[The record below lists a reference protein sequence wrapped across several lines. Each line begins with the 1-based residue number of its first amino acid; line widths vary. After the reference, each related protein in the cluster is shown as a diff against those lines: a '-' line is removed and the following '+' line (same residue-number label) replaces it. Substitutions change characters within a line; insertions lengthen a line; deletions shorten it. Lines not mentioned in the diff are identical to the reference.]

1 MIQVPWNTSVIDSRA
16 HAPCLIALTKSSLGH
31 MMLVVTM
38 AAYHSM
44 SVVVTKLNAR
54 QKEAVHYIDGPL
66 LVLAG
71 AGSGKTSVITRKIAW
86 LIQEC
91 GILPTRIAAVT
102 FTNKAARE
110 MKTRVG
116 NLLKG
121 TDSKGLSIST
131 FHTLGLTILR
141 KELVACG
148 YKPGFSIHDSE
159 DSLNLIRE
167 SLRGHKGVVPESVQ
181 WQISAWK
188 NALVSPEQAAA
199 GSNGDMLLTTAA
211 RAYAE
216 YQRSLKAFNA
226 LDFDDLILQPVHLL
240 RDHPEV
246 RARWQQQVR
255 YLLVDEYQDTNAGQY
270 ELVKLLVG
278 SGGGFT
284 VVGDDDQ
291 SVYAWRGARPENL
304 HQLKDDYSNLKVI
317 KLEQN
322 YRCTGRILKAAN
334 QLIVNNPHL
343 FEKRLWSEH
352 GFGDPVRVLACRD
365 DEHEAE
371 RVISELM
378 HHKFLH
384 NTDHREYAILYRGN
398 HQARQ
403 FERVLRE
410 QRIPYYL
417 SGGLSFF
424 ERTEVRDIM
433 AYLKLLANPDNDSA
447 FLRVV
452 NTPRRE
458 IGAATLE
465 KLSAYAQGRG
475 LSLFAASFEL
485 GLAQHLN
492 DRQLA
497 TLNRFCVW
505 LSGLADR
512 AREEKPA
519 AVLHSLLSDIA
530 YDTWLKE
537 TCDNL
542 EAAEKRMQNVL
553 ELTGWLTR
561 LAKQEQQDEPSAF
574 ADGIEARAAHQ
585 GGRDSGFAELVAHL
599 SLIGML
605 DNEDDD
611 NNNNQVSLM
620 TLHAAK
626 GLEFPHVFIVGMEEG
641 LLPHRVTLEG
651 EDSQTAIE
659 EERRLAYVGITRA
672 KKTLSFSYAL
682 RRKRYGEVLSCEP
695 SRFLNELPADD
706 LQWEGKNSNVN
717 PEQKQDRGA
726 SHVAHLRHLL
736 G

>member
-1 MIQVPWNTSVIDSRA
+1 VTQLNT
-16 HAPCLIALTKSSLGH
+16 
-31 MMLVVTM
+31 
-38 AAYHSM
+38 
-44 SVVVTKLNAR
+44 R
-54 QKEAVHYIDGPL
+54 QKEAVRYIDGPL

-91 GILPTRIAAVT
+91 GIQPTRIAAVT

-110 MKTRVG
+110 MKTRVAE
-116 NLLKG
+116 LLKG
-121 TDSKGLSIST
+121 TDAKGLAIST

-141 KELVACG
+141 KELAASG

-167 SLRGHKGVVPESVQ
+167 SLRGNKGVTPESVQ

-188 NALVSPEQAAA
+188 NALLSPEQAAA
-199 GSNGDMLLTTAA
+199 GSDGDMLLSTAA
-211 RAYAE
+211 RVYAE

-240 RDHPEV
+240 RDQPEV

-278 SGGGFT
+278 DGGALT

-304 HQLKDDYSNLKVI
+304 HQLKDDYTNLKVI

-334 QLIVNNPHL
+334 TLIANNPHL

-352 GFGDPVRVLACRD
+352 GFGDPLRVLACRD

-371 RVISELM
+371 RVVSELM

-384 NTDHREYAILYRGN
+384 NTDHRDYAILYRGN

-465 KLSAYAQGRG
+465 KLSAYAQSRE
-475 LSLFAASFEL
+475 LSLFAASFEM

-497 TLNRFCVW
+497 SLKRFCVW
-505 LSGLADR
+505 LSDLADR
-512 AREEKPA
+512 AKEEEPA
-519 AVLHSLLSDIA
+519 IVLRSLLSDIA
-530 YDTWLKE
+530 YDAWLKE

-542 EAAEKRMQNVL
+542 EAAEKRMENVL

-561 LAKQEQQDEPSAF
+561 LAKQEQENEPTT
-574 ADGIEARAAHQ
+574 
-585 GGRDSGFAELVAHL
+585 FAELVAKL

-611 NNNNQVSLM
+611 NQSDQVSLM

-626 GLEFPHVFIVGMEEG
+626 GLEFPHVFIVGTEEG
-641 LLPHRVTLEG
+641 LLPHRSSIEAGATNA
-651 EDSQTAIE
+651 DTAIE

-672 KKTLSFSYAL
+672 KKSLTFSYAL
-682 RRKRYGEVLSCEP
+682 RRKRYGEIVSCEP

-706 LQWEGKNSNVN
+706 LQWEGKGSNVN
-717 PEQKQDRGA
+717 PEQKQERGA
-726 SHVAHLRHLL
+726 AHVAHLRNLL

>member
-1 MIQVPWNTSVIDSRA
+1 MN
-16 HAPCLIALTKSSLGH
+16 
-31 MMLVVTM
+31 
-38 AAYHSM
+38 
-44 SVVVTKLNAR
+44 KLNAR
-54 QKEAVHYIDGPL
+54 QKEAVRYLDGPL

-91 GILPTRIAAVT
+91 GIQPTRIAAVT

-110 MKTRVG
+110 MKTRVSEQ
-116 NLLKG
+116 LKG
-121 TDSKGLSIST
+121 TDAKGLAIST

-141 KELVACG
+141 KELAASG

-167 SLRGHKGVVPESVQ
+167 SLRGNKGVTPESVQ

-188 NALVSPEQAAA
+188 NALLSPEQAAA
-199 GSNGDMLLTTAA
+199 GSNGDTLLSSAA
-211 RAYAE
+211 HVYAE

-246 RARWQQQVR
+246 RARWQTQVR

-278 SGGGFT
+278 DGGALT

-304 HQLKDDYSNLKVI
+304 HQLKDDYTNLKVI

-334 QLIVNNPHL
+334 TLIANNPHL

-371 RVISELM
+371 RVVSELM

-384 NTDHREYAILYRGN
+384 NTDHRDYAILYRGN

-465 KLSAYAQGRG
+465 KLSAYAQGRN
-475 LSLFAASFEL
+475 LSLFAASFEM

-497 TLNRFCVW
+497 ALKRFCVW
-505 LSGLADR
+505 LSDLSDR
-512 AREEKPA
+512 AKEEQPA
-519 AVLHSLLSDIA
+519 TVLSSLLSDIA

-537 TCDNL
+537 TCDSL

-561 LAKQEQQDEPSAF
+561 LAKQVQEDEPST
-574 ADGIEARAAHQ
+574 
-585 GGRDSGFAELVAHL
+585 FAELVARL

-611 NNNNQVSLM
+611 NNNDQVSLM

-641 LLPHRVTLEG
+641 LLPHRSSIAEG
-651 EDSQTAIE
+651 AENADTAIE

-672 KKTLSFSYAL
+672 KTTLAFSYAKQ
-682 RRKRYGEVLSCEP
+682 RKRYGEVVSCEP

-706 LQWEGKNSNVN
+706 LQWEGKGSSVN
-717 PEQKQDRGA
+717 PEQKQERGA
-726 SHVAHLRHLL
+726 AHVAHLRNLL

>member
-1 MIQVPWNTSVIDSRA
+1 
-16 HAPCLIALTKSSLGH
+16 
-31 MMLVVTM
+31 
-38 AAYHSM
+38 
-44 SVVVTKLNAR
+44 VTKLNAR
-54 QKEAVHYIDGPL
+54 QKEAVRYLDGPL

-86 LIQEC
+86 LMQEC
-91 GILPTRIAAVT
+91 GISPTRIAAVT

-110 MKTRVG
+110 MKTRVAE
-116 NLLKG
+116 LLKG
-121 TDSKGLSIST
+121 TDAKGLAIST

-141 KELVACG
+141 KELAACG

-167 SLRGHKGVVPESVQ
+167 SLRGNKGVTPESVQ

-188 NALVSPEQAAA
+188 NALLSPEQAAA
-199 GSNGDMLLTTAA
+199 GSDGDMLLSTAA
-211 RAYAE
+211 RVYAE
-216 YQRSLKAFNA
+216 YQRGLKAFNA
-226 LDFDDLILQPVHLL
+226 LDFDDLILQPVHVL
-240 RDHPEV
+240 RDHAEV
-246 RARWQQQVR
+246 RARWQTQVR

-278 SGGGFT
+278 DGGALT

-304 HQLKDDYSNLKVI
+304 HQLKDDYANLKVI

-334 QLIVNNPHL
+334 QLITNNPHL

-371 RVISELM
+371 RVVSELM
-378 HHKFLH
+378 HHKFMH
-384 NTDHREYAILYRGN
+384 NTDHRDYAILYRGN
-398 HQARQ
+398 HQARL

-465 KLSAYAQGRG
+465 KLSAYAQGRSV
-475 LSLFAASFEL
+475 SLFAASFEM
-485 GLAQHLN
+485 GLAQHLS

-497 TLNRFCVW
+497 SLKRFCVW
-505 LSGLADR
+505 LSDLADR
-512 AREEKPA
+512 AREEEPA
-519 AVLHSLLSDIA
+519 TVLRSLLADIA

-542 EAAEKRMQNVL
+542 EAAEKRMENVL

-561 LAKQEQQDEPSAF
+561 LAKQEQEDEPST
-574 ADGIEARAAHQ
+574 
-585 GGRDSGFAELVAHL
+585 FAELVARL

-605 DNEDDD
+605 DNEDDENQSD
-611 NNNNQVSLM
+611 QVSLM

-641 LLPHRVTLEG
+641 LLPHRSSIEEG
-651 EDSQTAIE
+651 AENADTAIE

-672 KKTLSFSYAL
+672 KKTLAFTYAKQ
-682 RRKRYGEVLSCEP
+682 RKRYGEVVQCEP
-695 SRFLNELPADD
+695 SRFLNELPTDD
-706 LQWEGKNSNVN
+706 LQWEGKGANVN
-717 PEQKQDRGA
+717 PEQKQERGA
-726 SHVAHLRHLL
+726 AHVAHLRNLL

>member
-1 MIQVPWNTSVIDSRA
+1 M
-16 HAPCLIALTKSSLGH
+16 
-31 MMLVVTM
+31 
-38 AAYHSM
+38 
-44 SVVVTKLNAR
+44 TKLNTR

-86 LIQEC
+86 LIQVC
-91 GILPTRIAAVT
+91 GIQPTRIAAVT

-110 MKTRVG
+110 MKTRVSG
-116 NLLKG
+116 LLKG
-121 TDSKGLSIST
+121 TDAKGLAIST

-141 KELVACG
+141 KELAACG

-167 SLRGHKGVVPESVQ
+167 SLRGHKGVTPESVQ

-188 NALVSPEQAAA
+188 NALLSPEQAAA
-199 GSNGDMLLTTAA
+199 GSDGNMLRSTSA
-211 RAYAE
+211 RVYAE

-226 LDFDDLILQPVHLL
+226 LDFDDLILQPVHVL
-240 RDHPEV
+240 RNHPEV

-278 SGGGFT
+278 DGGALT

-304 HQLKDDYSNLKVI
+304 HQLKDDYASLKVI

-334 QLIVNNPHL
+334 QLIANNPHL
-343 FEKRLWSEH
+343 FEKRLWSEY
-352 GFGDPVRVLACRD
+352 GFGDPVKVLACRD

-371 RVISELM
+371 RVVSELM

-384 NTDHREYAILYRGN
+384 NTDHRDYAILYRGN

-485 GLAQHLN
+485 GLAQQLN

-497 TLNRFCVW
+497 SLKRFCVW
-505 LSGLADR
+505 LSDLADR
-512 AREEKPA
+512 AKEEEPA
-519 AVLHSLLSDIA
+519 NVLRSLLSDIA
-530 YDTWLKE
+530 YDAWLRE
-537 TCDNL
+537 SCDSL
-542 EAAEKRMQNVL
+542 DAAEKRMENVL

-561 LAKQEQQDEPSAF
+561 LAKQEQEAEPST
-574 ADGIEARAAHQ
+574 
-585 GGRDSGFAELVAHL
+585 FAELVAKL

-605 DNEDDD
+605 DNEDDENQSD
-611 NNNNQVSLM
+611 QVSLM

-641 LLPHRVTLEG
+641 LLPHRSSFK
-651 EDSQTAIE
+651 EDAERGAVSTGTNADTAIE

-672 KKTLSFSYAL
+672 KKTLTFTYAKQ
-682 RRKRYGEVLSCEP
+682 RKRYGEVVQCEP
-695 SRFLNELPADD
+695 SRFLDELPADD
-706 LQWEGKNSNVN
+706 LQWDGKGKVVD
-717 PEQKQDRGA
+717 PEQKQERGA
-726 SHVAHLRHLL
+726 AHVAHLRNLL

>member
-1 MIQVPWNTSVIDSRA
+1 VA
-16 HAPCLIALTKSSLGH
+16 
-31 MMLVVTM
+31 
-38 AAYHSM
+38 
-44 SVVVTKLNAR
+44 KLNTR
-54 QKEAVHYIDGPL
+54 QKEAVRYIDGPL

-91 GILPTRIAAVT
+91 GMQPMHIAAVT

-110 MKTRVG
+110 MKSRVAT
-116 NLLKG
+116 LLKG
-121 TDSKGLSIST
+121 TDAKGLAIST

-141 KELVACG
+141 KELETSG

-159 DSLNLIRE
+159 DSLNVIRE
-167 SLRGHKGVVPESVQ
+167 SLRGHKGVTPESVQ

-188 NALVSPEQAAA
+188 NALLGPDQAAT

-211 RAYAE
+211 RVYAE
-216 YQRSLKAFNA
+216 YQRSLKAYNA

-240 RDHPEV
+240 RNHPEV

-255 YLLVDEYQDTNAGQY
+255 HLLVDEYQDTNAGQY

-278 SGGGFT
+278 SGGALT

-304 HQLKDDYSNLKVI
+304 HQLKADYSQLKVI

-322 YRCTGRILKAAN
+322 YRCTGRILKSAN
-334 QLIVNNPHL
+334 QLIANNPHL

-352 GFGDPVRVLACRD
+352 GFGDPLRVLACRD

-371 RVISELM
+371 RVVSELM

-384 NTDHREYAILYRGN
+384 NTDHSDYAILYRGN

-465 KLSAYAQGRG
+465 KLSAYAQDRHS
-475 LSLFAASFEL
+475 SLFAASFEM
-485 GLAQHLN
+485 GLSQHLN

-497 TLNRFCVW
+497 SLRRFCVW
-505 LSGLADR
+505 LSDLADR
-512 AREEKPA
+512 AREEEPA
-519 AVLHSLLSDIA
+519 TVLRSLLTDIA

-542 EAAEKRMQNVL
+542 DVAEKRMENVL

-561 LAKQEQQDEPSAF
+561 LAKQEQQDEAPTF
-574 ADGIEARAAHQ
+574 AD
-585 GGRDSGFAELVAHL
+585 LVARL

-605 DNEDDD
+605 DNDDD
-611 NNNNQVSLM
+611 NNSDQVSLM
-620 TLHAAK
+620 TLHSAK

-641 LLPHRVTLEG
+641 LLPHRSSMEEG
-651 EDSQTAIE
+651 AEHTTSAIE

-672 KKTLSFSYAL
+672 MKTLAFAYAKQ
-682 RRKRYGEVLSCEP
+682 RKRYGEVVQCEP

-706 LQWEGKNSNVN
+706 LQWDGKGSSAD
-717 PEQKQDRGA
+717 PELKQERGA
-726 SHVAHLRHLL
+726 AHVAHLRNLL

>member
-1 MIQVPWNTSVIDSRA
+1 MN
-16 HAPCLIALTKSSLGH
+16 
-31 MMLVVTM
+31 
-38 AAYHSM
+38 
-44 SVVVTKLNAR
+44 KLNAR
-54 QKEAVHYIDGPL
+54 QKEAVRYLDGPL

-91 GILPTRIAAVT
+91 GIQPTRIAAVT

-110 MKTRVG
+110 MKTRVSEQ
-116 NLLKG
+116 LKG
-121 TDSKGLSIST
+121 TDAKGLAIST

-141 KELVACG
+141 KELAASG

-167 SLRGHKGVVPESVQ
+167 SLRGNKGVTPESVQ

-188 NALVSPEQAAA
+188 NALLSPEQAAA
-199 GSNGDMLLTTAA
+199 GSNGDTLLSSAA
-211 RAYAE
+211 HVYAE

-246 RARWQQQVR
+246 RARWQTQVR

-278 SGGGFT
+278 DGGALT

-304 HQLKDDYSNLKVI
+304 HQLKDDYTNLKVI

-334 QLIVNNPHL
+334 TLIANNPHL

-371 RVISELM
+371 RVVSELM

-384 NTDHREYAILYRGN
+384 NTDHRDYAILYRGN

-465 KLSAYAQGRG
+465 KLSAYAQGRN
-475 LSLFAASFEL
+475 LSLFAASFEM

-497 TLNRFCVW
+497 ALKRFCVW
-505 LSGLADR
+505 LSDLSDR
-512 AREEKPA
+512 AKEEQPA
-519 AVLHSLLSDIA
+519 TVLSSLLSDIA

-537 TCDNL
+537 TCDSL

-561 LAKQEQQDEPSAF
+561 LAKQVQEDEPST
-574 ADGIEARAAHQ
+574 
-585 GGRDSGFAELVAHL
+585 FAELVARL

-611 NNNNQVSLM
+611 NNNDQVSLM

-641 LLPHRVTLEG
+641 LLPHRSSIAEG
-651 EDSQTAIE
+651 AENADTAIE

-672 KKTLSFSYAL
+672 KTTLAFSYAKQ
-682 RRKRYGEVLSCEP
+682 RKRYGEVVSCEP

-706 LQWEGKNSNVN
+706 LQWEGKGSNAN
-717 PEQKQDRGA
+717 PEQKQERGA
-726 SHVAHLRHLL
+726 AHVAHLRNLL

>member
-1 MIQVPWNTSVIDSRA
+1 M
-16 HAPCLIALTKSSLGH
+16 
-31 MMLVVTM
+31 
-38 AAYHSM
+38 
-44 SVVVTKLNAR
+44 TKLNAR
-54 QKEAVHYIDGPL
+54 QKEAVRYIDGPL

-91 GILPTRIAAVT
+91 GISPARIAAVT

-110 MKTRVG
+110 MRTRVAD
-116 NLLKG
+116 LLKG
-121 TDSKGLSIST
+121 TDAKGLAIST

-141 KELVACG
+141 KELAACG

-167 SLRGHKGVVPESVQ
+167 SLRGHKGVTPESVQ

-188 NALVSPEQAAA
+188 NALLSPEQAAA
-199 GSNGDMLLTTAA
+199 GSDGDMLLSTSA
-211 RAYAE
+211 RVYAE

-226 LDFDDLILQPVHLL
+226 LDFDDLILQPVHVL

-246 RARWQQQVR
+246 RARWQTQVR

-278 SGGGFT
+278 SGGALT

-304 HQLKDDYSNLKVI
+304 HQLKHDYANLKVI

-334 QLIVNNPHL
+334 QLIANNPHL

-352 GFGDPVRVLACRD
+352 GFGDPVKVLACRD

-371 RVISELM
+371 RVVSELM
-378 HHKFLH
+378 HHKFMH
-384 NTDHREYAILYRGN
+384 NTDHRDYAILYRGN
-398 HQARQ
+398 HQARL

-465 KLSAYAQGRG
+465 KLSAYAQGRNV
-475 LSLFAASFEL
+475 SLFAASFEM
-485 GLAQHLN
+485 GLAQHLS

-497 TLNRFCVW
+497 SLKRFCVW
-505 LSGLADR
+505 LSDLADR
-512 AREEKPA
+512 AKEEEPA
-519 AVLHSLLSDIA
+519 SVLRSLLEDIA
-530 YDTWLKE
+530 YDAWLKE

-542 EAAEKRMQNVL
+542 EAAEKRMENVL

-561 LAKQEQQDEPSAF
+561 LAKQEQGDEPST
-574 ADGIEARAAHQ
+574 
-585 GGRDSGFAELVAHL
+585 FAELVARL

-605 DNEDDD
+605 DNEDDENQSD
-611 NNNNQVSLM
+611 QVSLM

-641 LLPHRVTLEG
+641 LLPHRSSIDAGAERGAVSERGLIHWTNA
-651 EDSQTAIE
+651 DTAIE

-672 KKTLSFSYAL
+672 KKTLAFSYAL
-682 RRKRYGEVLSCEP
+682 RRKRYGEVVTCEP

-706 LQWEGKNSNVN
+706 LQWEGKGSNVN
-717 PEQKQDRGA
+717 PEQKQERGA
-726 SHVAHLRHLL
+726 AHVAHLRNLL

>member
-1 MIQVPWNTSVIDSRA
+1 V
-16 HAPCLIALTKSSLGH
+16 
-31 MMLVVTM
+31 
-38 AAYHSM
+38 
-44 SVVVTKLNAR
+44 SVVVTKLNIR

-86 LIQEC
+86 LIREC
-91 GILPTRIAAVT
+91 GMQPTRIVAVT

-110 MKTRVG
+110 MKTRVAA
-116 NLLKG
+116 LLKG
-121 TDSKGLSIST
+121 TDAKGLAIST

-141 KELVACG
+141 KELAASG

-167 SLRGHKGVVPESVQ
+167 SLRGHKGVAPESVQ

-188 NALVSPEQAAA
+188 NALLSPEQAADR
-199 GSNGDMLLTTAA
+199 GNGDMQLTAA
-211 RAYAE
+211 ARVYAE
-216 YQRSLKAFNA
+216 YQSSLKAFNA

-278 SGGGFT
+278 SGGALT

-304 HQLKDDYSNLKVI
+304 HQLKDDYAHLRVI

-334 QLIVNNPHL
+334 QLIANNPHL

-371 RVISELM
+371 RVVSELM
-378 HHKFLH
+378 HHRFLH
-384 NTDHREYAILYRGN
+384 NTDHRDYAILYRGN

-465 KLSAYAQGRG
+465 KLSDYAQSRN
-475 LSLFAASFEL
+475 LSLFAASFEM
-485 GLAQHLN
+485 GLAQHLG

-497 TLNRFCVW
+497 SLKRFCVW
-505 LSGLADR
+505 LSDLADR
-512 AREEKPA
+512 AREEEPA
-519 AVLHSLLSDIA
+519 SILRSLHADIA

-542 EAAEKRMQNVL
+542 EAAEKRMENVL
-553 ELTGWLTR
+553 ELTGWLMR
-561 LAKQEQQDEPSAF
+561 LAKQEQQDES
-574 ADGIEARAAHQ
+574 
-585 GGRDSGFAELVAHL
+585 STFAELVARL

-605 DNEDDD
+605 DNEDDNSSD
-611 NNNNQVSLM
+611 QVSLM
-620 TLHAAK
+620 TLHSAK
-626 GLEFPHVFIVGMEEG
+626 GLEFPHVYIVGMEEG
-641 LLPHRVTLEG
+641 LLPHRSSIEAGAEREAVSERGLNHRTNT
-651 EDSQTAIE
+651 SSAIE

-672 KKTLSFSYAL
+672 KTTLTFTYA
-682 RRKRYGEVLSCEP
+682 RQRKRYGEVVQCEP
-695 SRFLNELPADD
+695 SRFLSELPADD
-706 LQWEGKNSNVN
+706 LQWEGKGAGVH
-717 PEQKQDRGA
+717 PEQKQERGA
-726 SHVAHLRHLL
+726 AHVAHLRNIL

>member
-1 MIQVPWNTSVIDSRA
+1 MTQLNT
-16 HAPCLIALTKSSLGH
+16 
-31 MMLVVTM
+31 
-38 AAYHSM
+38 
-44 SVVVTKLNAR
+44 R
-54 QKEAVHYIDGPL
+54 QKEAIRYIDGPL

-91 GILPTRIAAVT
+91 GIAPTRIAAVT

-110 MKTRVG
+110 MKTRVSE
-116 NLLKG
+116 LLKG
-121 TDSKGLSIST
+121 ADAKGLAIST
-131 FHTLGLTILR
+131 FHTLGLSILR
-141 KELVACG
+141 KELAACG
-148 YKPGFSIHDSE
+148 YQPGFSIHDSE

-167 SLRGHKGVVPESVQ
+167 SLRGHKGVTPESVQ

-188 NALVSPEQAAA
+188 NALLGPEEMLRTPSPSLPHE
-199 GSNGDMLLTTAA
+199 GGGGLGNGFYELAA
-211 RAYAE
+211 RVYAE

-246 RARWQQQVR
+246 RTRWQQQVR

-278 SGGGFT
+278 DGGALT

-304 HQLKDDYSNLKVI
+304 HQLKDDYTNLKVI

-334 QLIVNNPHL
+334 QLIANNPHL

-352 GFGDPVRVLACRD
+352 GFGDPVKVLACRD

-371 RVISELM
+371 RVVSELM

-384 NTDHREYAILYRGN
+384 NTDHRDYAILYRGN

-475 LSLFAASFEL
+475 LSLFAASFEM

-497 TLNRFCVW
+497 TLKRFCVW
-505 LSGLADR
+505 LSDLADR
-512 AREEKPA
+512 AREEEPA
-519 AVLHSLLSDIA
+519 TVLRSLLSDIA
-530 YDTWLKE
+530 YDAWLKE
-537 TCDNL
+537 TCDSL
-542 EAAEKRMQNVL
+542 EAAEKRMENVL

-561 LAKQEQQDEPSAF
+561 LAKQEQQDEPST
-574 ADGIEARAAHQ
+574 
-585 GGRDSGFAELVAHL
+585 FAELVARL

-605 DNEDDD
+605 DNEDDENQSD
-611 NNNNQVSLM
+611 QVSLM

-641 LLPHRVTLEG
+641 LLPHRSSVEADA
-651 EDSQTAIE
+651 DSAASAVE

-672 KKTLSFSYAL
+672 KKTLAFTYA
-682 RRKRYGEVLSCEP
+682 RQRKRYGEIVPCEP

-706 LQWEGKNSNVN
+706 LQWEGKGANAN
-717 PEQKQDRGA
+717 PEQKQERGA
-726 SHVAHLRHLL
+726 AHVAHLRNLL

>member
-1 MIQVPWNTSVIDSRA
+1 M
-16 HAPCLIALTKSSLGH
+16 
-31 MMLVVTM
+31 
-38 AAYHSM
+38 
-44 SVVVTKLNAR
+44 TKLNAR
-54 QKEAVHYIDGPL
+54 QKEAVRYIDGPL

-91 GILPTRIAAVT
+91 GVSPAHIAAVT

-110 MKTRVG
+110 MKTRVAG
-116 NLLKG
+116 LLKG
-121 TDSKGLSIST
+121 TDAKGLAIST

-141 KELVACG
+141 KELAATSPRMDEVARAGSVRSSG
-148 YKPGFSIHDSE
+148 YKPGFSINDSE

-167 SLRGHKGVVPESVQ
+167 SLRGHKGVTPESVQ

-188 NALVSPEQAAA
+188 NALLGPEQAAA
-199 GSNGDMLLTTAA
+199 GSDGDMLLSTSA
-211 RAYAE
+211 RVYAE

-226 LDFDDLILQPVHLL
+226 LDFDDLILQPVHVL

-278 SGGGFT
+278 SGGALT

-304 HQLKDDYSNLKVI
+304 HQLKDEYADLKVI

-334 QLIVNNPHL
+334 TLIANNPHL

-352 GFGDPVRVLACRD
+352 GFGAPLRVLACRD
-365 DEHEAE
+365 EEHEAE
-371 RVISELM
+371 RVVSELM

-384 NTDHREYAILYRGN
+384 NTDHRDYAILYRGN

-465 KLSAYAQGRG
+465 KLSAYAQGRS
-475 LSLFAASFEL
+475 LSLFAASFEI
-485 GLAQHLN
+485 GLAQHLS

-497 TLNRFCVW
+497 SLKRFVVW
-505 LSGLADR
+505 LSDLADR
-512 AREEKPA
+512 ARDEEPDV
-519 AVLHSLLSDIA
+519 VLRSLLADTA
-530 YDTWLKE
+530 YDAWLKD
-537 TCDNL
+537 TCDSL
-542 EAAEKRMQNVL
+542 DAAEKRMENVL

-561 LAKQEQQDEPSAF
+561 LARQEQQDEPSTF
-574 ADGIEARAAHQ
+574 ADGIEARAERQ
-585 GGRDSGFAELVAHL
+585 GGRDCGFAELVARL

-605 DNEDDD
+605 DNEDDENQSD
-611 NNNNQVSLM
+611 QVSLM
-620 TLHAAK
+620 TLHSAK

-641 LLPHRVTLEG
+641 LLPHRSSIDEG
-651 EDSQTAIE
+651 SDSSGTAIE

-672 KKTLSFSYAL
+672 MKTLAFTYAKQ
-682 RRKRYGEVLSCEP
+682 RKRYGEVVQCEP
-695 SRFLNELPADD
+695 SRFLSEFPADD
-706 LQWEGKNSNVN
+706 LQWEGKGSNVN
-717 PEQKQDRGA
+717 PEQKQERGA
-726 SHVAHLRHLL
+726 AHVAHLRNML